1 MQKKRKK
8 SQKVKGGNNLL
19 TDEWITDKQTVV
31 YTCNGIP
38 FSLIKEWNSE
48 SCFNMGEP
56 WKHYAKSNKPNKKGK
71 LLYDSTYI
79 GM

>member
-1 MQKKRKK
+1 MQKKRKQ

-56 WKHYAKSNKPNKKGK
+56 
-71 LLYDSTYI
+71 
-79 GM
+79 

>member
-19 TDEWITDKQTVV
+19 TDEWITDKQAVV

-38 FSLIKEWNSE
+38 FSLIKE
-48 SCFNMGEP
+48 F
-56 WKHYAKSNKPNKKGK
+56 
-71 LLYDSTYI
+71 
-79 GM
+79 